1 MSRSRLLIVRHG
13 ETEYNRNGQMQGRGL
28 DAPLN
33 ETGHQQAQAVAEYLT
48 SYHVDRVISSS
59 MLRARQSAAHIAER
73 LDKEAIAYE
82 ELDEMDFGN
91 WEGRPVDEI
100 AGEMG
105 ETFRRWKE
113 GETDHQIPGGES
125 PKDVLERADSR
136 IRQCLK
142 DFPGE
147 DLVIVVHGRL
157 IRILISHWT
166 DIGLPNM
173 EQITHT
179 NCGVNQLFWDGDT
192 FDVVYLN
199 KTDHLVEVL

>member
-1 MSRSRLLIVRHG
+1 
-13 ETEYNRNGQMQGRGL
+13 MQGRGL

-100 AGEMG
+100 DRKSTRLNSSHVAISYAV
-105 ETFRRWKE
+105 F
-113 GETDHQIPGGES
+113 
-125 PKDVLERADSR
+125 
-136 IRQCLK
+136 CLK
-142 DFPGE
+142 
-147 DLVIVVHGRL
+147 
-157 IRILISHWT
+157 
-166 DIGLPNM
+166 
-173 EQITHT
+173 
-179 NCGVNQLFWDGDT
+179 
-192 FDVVYLN
+192 
-199 KTDHLVEVL
+199 